1 MARACS
7 PDPPYP
13 TAPSCADGLDI
24 LLVSLC
30 VSGEAPCRATL
41 GPKPRRPHGPEVGS
55 PPRTEPRGGL
65 TRSSSLSHTH
75 PGQSFR
81 VPACPTAPL
90 FSTVRATTSVPF
102 LSGQYSDNPLREA
115 YGLEPYSK
123 VSFIV
128 RTLAKCT
135 SLRNVRTEVKKKVT
149 KSTCN
154 PAAFP
159 ECGRD
164 VALIVQLRAG
174 RGPRVLRWRAVHK
187 VQGQQED
194 GDEHGRYVLADGDE
208 HEQYGER
215 MYWDCSTAQIV

>member
-1 MARACS
+1 M
-7 PDPPYP
+7 
-13 TAPSCADGLDI
+13 
-24 LLVSLC
+24 SLC

-128 RTLAKCT
+128 RTLATCT